1 MIFTSVAELS
11 NNQEKRFFKEQVDV
25 FIRLIELSC
34 EKYDVEN
41 REFTDL
47 ESDDYEELIKIGVI
61 NHPHEINDLRK
72 FLKDKYA
79 PFIKAV
85 KFSKN
90 NKDIVYDAIWKLYNS
105 EREKA
110 QEEAKNKH
118 DLTLIDFFCGA
129 GGLSLGFIQEGFNV
143 KLANDIEDVC
153 IETYKYNHPQL
164 PSSRLIQE
172 DIRVFIDDIDN
183 LVDEPIDIV
192 VGGPPCQGFSNIN
205 QRRIIDDPRNE
216 LYKYFLM
223 MIERI
228 APKFVVMENVKGMLS
243 VADQVV
249 EDYGAI
255 EVKKDNRI
263 LNYDV
268 AYKILNSKDFS
279 VAQNRERLIYIA
291 VRSDIKEKLNID
303 PKDIFDKISQNNK
316 DKKIH
321 FLKDALSNIK
331 PLETNRVKNTTEI
344 DSEVSGKKIDINMDI
359 NNENDYLNLIN
370 ENRQIPFLFNH
381 KASFINDND
390 YEIYKRLDPGD
401 DSTSPKIKDIMLY
414 SSRNHMFKD
423 KYFKL
428 LPNKPS
434 KTIVAHMKYDRHSYI
449 HPYQVRAITPRE
461 SARIQSF
468 PDDYFFL
475 GPYTKTYMQ
484 IGNAVPPVM
493 ARGIAKVIKNCLKKL
508 NK

>member
-1 MIFTSVAELS
+1 MIFSSVAELS

-25 FIRLIELSC
+25 FTRLIELSC
-34 EKYDVEN
+34 EKYDLKN

-90 NKDIVYDAIWKLYNS
+90 NKDTVYDAVWKLYNS
-105 EREKA
+105 ERKKA
-110 QEEAKNKH
+110 QEEAENKH
-118 DLTLIDFFCGA
+118 NLTLIDFFCGA

-164 PSSRLIQE
+164 PSAKLIQE
-172 DIRVFIDDIDN
+172 DIRVFIDDIDD

-205 QRRIIDDPRNE
+205 QQRIIDDPRNE

-243 VADQVV
+243 VAEQVV

-255 EVKKDNRI
+255 EVKKDNNI

-291 VRSDIKEKLNID
+291 VRSDIKEKLNIN
-303 PKDIFDKISQNNK
+303 PKDIFNKITQNNK
-316 DKKIH
+316 GKKRYY
-321 FLKDALSNIK
+321 LKDALSDIK

-344 DSEVSGKKIDINMDI
+344 DSEVSGKKIDINRDV
-359 NNENDYLNLIN
+359 NHNNDYLNLIN
-370 ENRQIPFLFNH
+370 ENRKIPYLFNH
-381 KASFINDND
+381 KASYINDND

-401 DSTSPKIKDIMLY
+401 DSTNSKIKDIMLY

-434 KTIVAHMKYDRHSYI
+434 KTIVAHMKCDRHSYI

-493 ARGIAKVIKNCLKKL
+493 ARGIAKVIKSYLMEL
-508 NK
+508 N